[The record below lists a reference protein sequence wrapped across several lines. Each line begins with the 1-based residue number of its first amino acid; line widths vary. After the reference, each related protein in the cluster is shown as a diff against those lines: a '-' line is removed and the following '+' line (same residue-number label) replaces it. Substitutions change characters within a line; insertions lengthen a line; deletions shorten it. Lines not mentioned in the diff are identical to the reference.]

1 MLPIY
6 SVLTYLAA
14 PLALALNLWR
24 ARGKPEH
31 RARWVERWGYTQAR
45 FSSAPVWVHAV
56 SVGEVQAAAVLVR
69 ALLERYPDRAILVT
83 TGTATG
89 AERVRS
95 LFGQSVQHA
104 YLPYD
109 MPGAV
114 RRFLDRVSPAIGI
127 VMETEIWP
135 NLFRQCR
142 ERGIPIL
149 LASARLSQKSL
160 QRFRYLSGL
169 TRGALQHVRIAAQT
183 SADAQRFEQIG
194 ARAGNIRVE
203 GNLKFDIQ
211 IAPDVRASG
220 EALRAQQFPERAVWI
235 AASTHEGEE
244 AAALAAHDLVR
255 AAIPGALLVLVPRH
269 PQRFAAVKALLAAR
283 QVPFASRSLQERVDA
298 STQVLLVDT
307 LGELLSFY
315 ACADVA
321 FVGGSLVPIGGHNL
335 LEPAALARAILI
347 GPHNFNAPET
357 AALLRAEGAALE
369 VADERMLGEQVARL
383 LLDPSERER
392 MGAAARMV
400 VERNRGALER
410 VLASVGELIAAP
422 RGG

>member
-1 MLPIY
+1 
-6 SVLTYLAA
+6 
-14 PLALALNLWR
+14 
-24 ARGKPEH
+24 
-31 RARWVERWGYTQAR
+31 
-45 FSSAPVWVHAV
+45 
-56 SVGEVQAAAVLVR
+56 
-69 ALLERYPDRAILVT
+69 
-83 TGTATG
+83 
-89 AERVRS
+89 
-95 LFGQSVQHA
+95 
-104 YLPYD
+104 
-109 MPGAV
+109 
-114 RRFLDRVSPAIGI
+114 
-127 VMETEIWP
+127 
-135 NLFRQCR
+135 
-142 ERGIPIL
+142 
-149 LASARLSQKSL
+149 
-160 QRFRYLSGL
+160 
-169 TRGALQHVRIAAQT
+169 
-183 SADAQRFEQIG
+183 
-194 ARAGNIRVE
+194 
-203 GNLKFDIQ
+203 
-211 IAPDVRASG
+211 
-220 EALRAQQFPERAVWI
+220 ALRAQQFPERAVWI

-321 FVGGSLVPIGGHNL
+321 LVGGSLVPIGGHNL